1 MDTTLIAQDRSD
13 HTATAKVLNDAF
25 LQPSRAQARTR
36 TLDDDY
42 ECRQRNCPP
51 PLDWQ
56 LIRAAA
62 DLDN

>member
-13 HTATAKVLNDAF
+13 HAATAKVLNDAF
-25 LQPSRAQARTR
+25 LLSGAQARTR